1 MSPSISGDP
10 RATVLGVLR
19 VADGPVTAAQVA
31 QQVGVHG
38 TTARFHLRNLVDDG
52 KATAVQLRSESAGRP
67 RTGYVAVNELA
78 VDDLLNILL
87 GHLGGSTTE
96 REQTGALAGRQW
108 AARAL
113 AGAAHPRPVPPPD
126 PALVPDPATVTA
138 EALRMLGFKV
148 SNMMSAFGTHEIT
161 MCSCPLRQIGAT
173 HPEIARG
180 IARGAVEYAIE
191 ASSPV
196 LPGQY
201 GVHVA
206 PAPEGDCEITLRL
219 SRATA
224 HH

>member
-1 MSPSISGDP
+1 MSGDP
-10 RATVLGVLR
+10 RTTVLGVLR
-19 VADGPVTAAQVA
+19 VADTPVTAAEMA
-31 QQVGVHG
+31 QQLGVHV

-52 KATAVQLRSESAGRP
+52 RAATVRLRSESVGRP

-78 VDDLLNILL
+78 VDDLLSILL
-87 GHLGGSTTE
+87 GHLGDSATE

-108 AARAL
+108 AAQVL
-113 AGAAHPRPVPPPD
+113 AGSPPAD
-126 PALVPDPATVTA
+126 PATVPDPATVTA
-138 EALRMLGFKV
+138 DALRLLGFKV
-148 SNMMSAFGTHEIT
+148 SNVLSAFGTHEIT